1 MSATTKTKPKPSKA
15 TKSLIDSGIWDW
27 ILEHYGGRSACSIL
41 SVSNN
46 NNDSKYLMDLGHLN
60 VNWTDANNISAIP
73 ARNQFQVSI
82 ITYLNE
88 IMSNEMERNN
98 FLYEIGERTN
108 RRGQIFI
115 SINKSSQIK
124 LDMNEIIRDKT
135 FTMYLI

>member
-1 MSATTKTKPKPSKA
+1 
-15 TKSLIDSGIWDW
+15 
-27 ILEHYGGRSACSIL
+27 
-41 SVSNN
+41 
-46 NNDSKYLMDLGHLN
+46 MDLGHLN
-60 VNWTDANNISAIP
+60 VNWTDAENIYAIP

-115 SINKSSQIK
+115 SINKSSKIK
-124 LDMNEIIRDKT
+124 LDMNEILRDKT